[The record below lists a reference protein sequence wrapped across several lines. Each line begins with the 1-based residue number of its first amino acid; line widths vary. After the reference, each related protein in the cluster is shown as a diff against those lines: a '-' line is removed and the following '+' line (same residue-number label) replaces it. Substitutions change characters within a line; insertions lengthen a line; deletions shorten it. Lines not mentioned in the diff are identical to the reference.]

1 MTNEL
6 QQLYSSKAATLTEQ
20 QDRLR
25 KFQEG
30 IASTVQSVLSSI
42 QSRNDAELLVARSAL
57 EAMLRDTEKYPMIL
71 EPEVDFAAK
80 LICDRSALQK
90 LMDAAL
96 NKNVMVTENYAC
108 AENTSAWGR
117 GLHVAGLGY
126 RSHFTI
132 SAHDA
137 QKRPTRFLGGDLFI
151 VELKDGFGNVKA
163 RGNVMDRGKGFYCA
177 SYTVPADAELGDY
190 ALNVYLHGV
199 HIHGSPFRVHVLWND
214 LVGFLHNSLRPF
226 VKSPLMMKSTGT

>member
-25 KFQEG
+25 KFQES

-42 QSRNDAELLVARSAL
+42 QSSNDGELLLARSAL
-57 EAMLRDTEKYPMIL
+57 EETLRDTQKHPMIL
-71 EPEVDFAAK
+71 EPEVHFSAK
-80 LICDRSALQK
+80 LICDRSALQR

-96 NKNVMVTENYAC
+96 NKKVMVTENYAC

-117 GLHVAGLGY
+117 GLRVAGLGY
-126 RSHFTI
+126 TSHFTI
-132 SAHDA
+132 FAPDA
-137 QKRPTRFLGGDLFI
+137 QKRSTRFLGGDLFI

-163 RGNVMDRGKGFYCA
+163 TGNVMDRGTGRYFA
-177 SYTVPADAELGDY
+177 SYTVPADAEPGDY
-190 ALNVYLHGV
+190 ALNVYLQGV
-199 HIHGSPFRVHVLWND
+199 HIHGSPFTVHVVWWDML
-214 LVGFLHNSLRPF
+214 GGLHRMLHG
-226 VKSPLMMKSTGT
+226 K